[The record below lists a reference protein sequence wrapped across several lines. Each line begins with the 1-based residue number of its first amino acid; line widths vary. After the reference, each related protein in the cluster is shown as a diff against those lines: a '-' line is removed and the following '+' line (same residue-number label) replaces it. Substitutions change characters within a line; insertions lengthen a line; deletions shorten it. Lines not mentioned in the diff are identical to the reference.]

1 MLLIFIGLLLW
12 KLRKVSSQ
20 NTKASE
26 KQTGFGEKSGPH
38 TLSGETDER
47 AYMDLQPRHLQVVS
61 PEKAKVQEVQEYDD
75 VIAYYNIG
83 LDEKSKVED
92 YEAIS
97 IS

>member
-12 KLRKVSSQ
+12 KLREVSSKI
-20 NTKASE
+20 TKTSE
-26 KQTGFGEKSGPH
+26 KQTGLRKESGPH
-38 TLSGETDER
+38 TSSGETDER

-61 PEKAKVQEVQEYDD
+61 PEKAELQEVQQYDD
-75 VIAYYNIG
+75 VIAYYNIR

>member
-1 MLLIFIGLLLW
+1 
-12 KLRKVSSQ
+12 
-20 NTKASE
+20 
-26 KQTGFGEKSGPH
+26 
-38 TLSGETDER
+38 
-47 AYMDLQPRHLQVVS
+47 MDLQPRHLQVFS

>member
-1 MLLIFIGLLLW
+1 MFIGLLLW

-20 NTKASE
+20 ITKISE
-26 KQTGFGEKSGPH
+26 KQIGLGEERGPH
-38 TLSGETDER
+38 TSSGETDER

-61 PEKAKVQEVQEYDD
+61 PEKAELQEVQEYDD

-83 LDEKSKVED
+83 LDEKCKVED